1 MLISYL
7 LPLFGWVSKHMV
19 LRRVQILLPCGAS
32 KENVPIETFNISF
45 DSIQNKQQYC
55 LYLHRGKKNVKVNR
69 NVIQLELS
77 FYL

>member
-1 MLISYL
+1 M
-7 LPLFGWVSKHMV
+7 
-19 LRRVQILLPCGAS
+19 LLPCGAS
-32 KENVPIETFNISF
+32 KENVPIEA
-45 DSIQNKQQYC
+45 